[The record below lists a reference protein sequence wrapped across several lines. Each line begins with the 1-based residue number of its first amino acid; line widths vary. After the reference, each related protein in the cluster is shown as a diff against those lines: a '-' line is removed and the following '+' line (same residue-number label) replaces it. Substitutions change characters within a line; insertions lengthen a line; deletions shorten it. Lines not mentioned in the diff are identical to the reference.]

1 MRITN
6 MRRTG
11 RAVVAALAL
20 AAVPLAG
27 SPAHAAG
34 PALEAPVAFTSNALS
49 TWQTDGIVWALA
61 QHAGTVYA
69 GGTFTHIRPP
79 GSPDGSNEQS
89 AVNFAA
95 FNAATGA
102 PTSCKL
108 SFTVGSGTA
117 TVRTLNVSPDGETL
131 YAGGYFSAV
140 NGTPANS
147 LAAIDIGTCTPVAGF
162 RPAVSATVRTIQ
174 STADT
179 VYFGGD
185 FTSVGGQSRSRLA
198 AVTTAGALKS
208 WAPTAEL
215 PVRAMGL
222 SPDDGKV
229 VIGGDFFQVN
239 GADSHALA
247 VVDASTGANYRTYPL
262 GFIEQTSVVKDITTD
277 ATGFYTA
284 NEGTGGGVFDGR
296 IALDWST
303 YNQRWRDTCL
313 GATQA
318 LAVYQGVLYS
328 GSHAHDCSS
337 MGEYPDGRR
346 QHLLAESTDDPTLLP
361 WFPDTNDG
369 IGEQIGPRDM
379 VVAGGGAQDYLWVS
393 GEFTTVNGSAQQGLT
408 RFGQGPDLAGPTI
421 PVASA
426 ASFEAGKAQVRWRA
440 STDTD
445 DGTLTYRVYRDGG
458 STPVWTGTAQSRW
471 WSRPQV
477 SFTDTGLTPG
487 STHSYRVTA
496 SDGTNTSSLSGAATV
511 QIANAD
517 SPYPSRVLADGAA
530 LYWRYDEASGT
541 FAGDSSGGND
551 SGLYVGGLTRQVTPG
566 AVTGDANPGL
576 GTDGSTGYVYS
587 ERRHDRPA
595 QFTLETWFKTTTTSG
610 GKLIGFGNG
619 QTNLS
624 GNYDKHVYMTND
636 GRLVF
641 GVWNGHADTLTTSG
655 SYNDG
660 QWHQVAASQGAGG
673 MALYVDGVRVGRNSV
688 STSQDYSGFWRVG
701 GDNLNGWPSQPSS
714 FFFGGT
720 LDETAVYP
728 SVLTGS
734 QISAHYRLSGRTPN
748 LPQPPSD
755 PYGQAVFNDGPDSY
769 WRLGEASGTSAA
781 DSSGNQTGGTYST
794 GVTYGAAGALSG
806 TGDKAVTLDG
816 TPGGLVSSADA
827 TSAGSAWSTELWF
840 KTTTTQG
847 GKLIGF
853 GSNKTGSSGS
863 YDKHVYMTNNGRLV
877 FGVWNGQADTI
888 TTSGSY
894 NDGQWHQVVATQGTD
909 GMVLYVDGAVA
920 GTNPVTTHQPYSGY
934 WRVGGDNLN
943 GWPNQPS
950 SAYFQ
955 GTVDEAAVYSSQLS
969 AARVGAHY
977 ALAGD
982 QTDAHPPATPT
993 GLTTQVTG
1001 GDVALSWNASTD
1013 DVGVTGYDVHR
1024 SATSGFTPS
1033 AGTKIATTA
1042 SPGYTDTGRPA
1053 GTWYYRVVARDAAG
1067 NAGDPSAQASA
1078 TVAAEPVS
1086 LTVAP
1091 SADSYVNQ
1099 GAPTTNYGS
1108 SGSLASRGTPGY
1120 VSYLRFPVPAA
1131 PPGTEVKA
1139 ARLRITTTGETFAG
1153 SADDHTVRAGGN
1165 GWTESTVTWNNRPSA
1180 SGALLGTLTGAAQ
1193 PATAYSA
1200 ELDPAQVQALL
1211 DGDATLAVT
1220 STGTDNLWFASN
1232 SGAAASR
1239 PTLVIDFGPA

>member
-1 MRITN
+1 
-6 MRRTG
+6 MRRTSLV
-11 RAVVAALAL
+11 AVAAITLAT
-20 AAVPLAG
+20 APLTGPA
-27 SPAHAAG
+27 AHAAG
-34 PALEAPVAFTSNALS
+34 PALESPVAFTSNALS

-61 QHAGTVYA
+61 QHAGTVFA
-69 GGTFTHIRPP
+69 GGTFAHVRPP
-79 GSPDGSNEQS
+79 GSPDGSDEQS

-117 TVRTLNVSPDGETL
+117 TVRALNVSPDGETL

-140 NGTPANS
+140 NGTPVSS
-147 LAAIDIGTCTPVAGF
+147 LAAIDIATCTPVAGF
-162 RPAVSATVRTIQ
+162 RPAVSATVRAIR
-174 STADT
+174 STGGT

-185 FTSVGGQSRSRLA
+185 FTTVGGQSRARLA
-198 AVTTAGALKS
+198 AVTTSGSLTS

-215 PVRAMGL
+215 PVRALAL
-222 SPDDGKV
+222 SPDDDEV
-229 VIGGDFFQVN
+229 VVGGDFFRVN

-247 VVDASTGANYRTYPL
+247 VVDAATGANVRTYPL
-262 GFIEQTSVVKDITTD
+262 GFIEQTSVVKDIATD
-277 ATGFYTA
+277 STGFYTA

-296 IALDWST
+296 VALDWSDLD
-303 YNQRWRDTCL
+303 QRWRDTCL

-393 GEFTTVNGSAQQGLT
+393 GEFTTVNGSPQQSLT

-426 ASFEAGKAQVRWRA
+426 VSFEAGKAQVRWRA

-458 STPVWTGTAQSRW
+458 STPVWTGTAESRW

-477 SFTDTGLTPG
+477 SFTDSGLTPG

-511 QIANAD
+511 QIAGAT
-517 SPYPSRVLADGAA
+517 SPYPSRVLADGAS

-541 FAGDSSGGND
+541 FAGDSSTGDD

-576 GTDGSTGYVYS
+576 GTDGSTGYVHS
-587 ERRHDRPA
+587 ERRHDRPS
-595 QFTLETWFKTTTTSG
+595 QFTLETWFRTTTTQG

-641 GVWNGHADTLTTSG
+641 GVWNGHPDTLTTAG
-655 SYNDG
+655 SFNDG
-660 QWHQVAASQGAGG
+660 QWHHVAASQGPNG
-673 MALYVDGVRVGRNSV
+673 MALYVDGVRAGRNSV
-688 STSQDYSGFWRVG
+688 TSSQDYSGYWRVG
-701 GDNLNGWPSQPSS
+701 GDNLNGWPNQPSS
-714 FFFGGT
+714 NFFGGT

-728 SVLTGS
+728 TVLTAN
-734 QISAHYRLSGRTPN
+734 QVADHYRLSGRNPN

-769 WRLGEASGTSAA
+769 WRLGEASGTTAA
-781 DSSGNQTGGTYST
+781 DSSGNQTNGTYAS

-806 TGDKAVTLDG
+806 SGDKAVTLGGTQDG
-816 TPGGLVSSADA
+816 VISSADS
-827 TSAGSAWSTELWF
+827 TSVGSAWSTELWF
-840 KTTTTQG
+840 RTTTTHG

-853 GSNKTGSSGS
+853 GSSKTGDSGS
-863 YDKHVYMTNNGRLV
+863 YDKHVYMTDNGRLV
-877 FGVWNGQADTI
+877 LGVWNGQADTI
-888 TTSGSY
+888 TTSGSF
-894 NDGQWHQVVATQGTD
+894 NDGQWHQVVATQGAA
-909 GMVLYVDGAVA
+909 GMALYVDGAVA
-920 GTNPVTTHQPYSGY
+920 GTSPVTTHQPYSGY
-934 WRVGGDNLN
+934 WRVGGDSLN
-943 GWPNQPS
+943 GWPNQPT

-955 GTVDEAAVYSSQLS
+955 GTVDEVAVYSGQLS
-969 AARVGAHY
+969 AARVSAHY
-977 ALAGD
+977 TLGGAEAD
-982 QTDAHPPATPT
+982 THAPTAPAD
-993 GLTTQVTG
+993 LSAQVTG
-1001 GDVALSWNASTD
+1001 GDVALSWAASSD
-1013 DVGVTGYDVHR
+1013 DVGVTGYEVHR

-1033 AGTKIATTA
+1033 AATKIATTA
-1042 SPGYTDTGRPA
+1042 APGYTDTGRPA
-1053 GTWYYRVVARDAAG
+1053 GIGYYRVVARDAAG
-1067 NAGDPSAQASA
+1067 KAGDPSAQAPA
-1078 TVAAEPVS
+1078 TVVAAPVS
-1086 LTVAP
+1086 LTVTP
-1091 SADSYVNQ
+1091 SADTYVNES
-1099 GAPTTNYGS
+1099 TRDNNYGS
-1108 SGSLASRGTPGY
+1108 FGSLASRGTLAY
-1120 VSYLRFPVPAA
+1120 LSYLRFPVPAA

-1153 SADDHTVRAGGN
+1153 SADPHAVRVADN
-1165 GWTESTVTWNNRPSA
+1165 GWSESVVTWGTRPSA
-1180 SGALLGTLTGAAQ
+1180 SGPLLGTLTGAAQ
-1193 PATAYSA
+1193 PSTVYSV
-1200 ELDPAQVQALL
+1200 ELDPARVQALL
-1211 DGDATLAVT
+1211 GEDTTLAVT
-1220 STGTDNLWFASN
+1220 GTGTDNLWFASN
-1232 SGAAASR
+1232 KRAASS
-1239 PTLVIDFGPA
+1239 PTLVIDFGPK